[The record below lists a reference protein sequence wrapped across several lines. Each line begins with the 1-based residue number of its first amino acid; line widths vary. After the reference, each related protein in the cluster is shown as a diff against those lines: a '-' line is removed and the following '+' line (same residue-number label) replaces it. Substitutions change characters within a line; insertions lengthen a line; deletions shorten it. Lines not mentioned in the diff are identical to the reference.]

1 MMQENILSN
10 LSKANKEEIERLRE
24 KLFNLKQEKEAK
36 EAEKM
41 AVILEKNRSI
51 ENMSSQFSLML
62 KETLEKMKLRIE
74 AANKAWEDDNESKM
88 AN

>member
-1 MMQENILSN
+1 MQENILSN

-62 KETLEKMKLRIE
+62 KET
-74 AANKAWEDDNESKM
+74 
-88 AN
+88 